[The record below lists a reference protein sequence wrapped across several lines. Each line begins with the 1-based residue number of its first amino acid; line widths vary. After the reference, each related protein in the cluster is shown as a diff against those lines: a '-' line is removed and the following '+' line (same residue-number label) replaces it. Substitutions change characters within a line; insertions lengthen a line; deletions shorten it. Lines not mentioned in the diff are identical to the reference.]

1 MENQSPK
8 RWIINPLCIHVHQK
22 PKKIKIN
29 VQNENE
35 IDVECV
41 FNENIKNENY
51 NIKKDVDDIMLSIK

>member
-8 RWIINPLCIHVHQK
+8 RWIINPLCIHVHKK
-22 PKKIKIN
+22 PEKIKIN
-29 VQNENE
+29 IQNK

-41 FNENIKNENY
+41 FNENTKNENY